1 MKLINIHINQ
11 IISFYDYLGKDIED
25 NYFDDVEQKIKSETN
40 QIIDNGSVDEENKN
54 KSEDNEDN
62 EDKSEK
68 VILMMTMIEYNLI
81 K

>member
-68 VILMMTMIEYNLI
+68 SNIDDDDDRI
-81 K
+81 